1 MTKQRENQWFKV
13 YINDEYTGRIANQT
27 DVIANLIA
35 NLYPDERCK
44 IVDIADDL
52 VVTTRGS
59 FLDNVPNQKWLKE
72 TLLPELVPLQ
82 TGEKELQPVI
92 YQKVKGG
99 K

>member
-1 MTKQRENQWFKV
+1 MTKKEKNQWFKV
-13 YINDEYTGRIANQT
+13 YINDAYKGKVPNQT

-35 NLYPDERCK
+35 NLSPDERCK

-59 FLDNVPNQKWLKE
+59 FLDSVPNQKWLKE

-82 TGEKELQPVI
+82 TGEKELHPII
-92 YQKVKGG
+92 YKH
-99 K
+99 